1 MNNSF
6 LETIKAVD
14 GKIYNISYHQQRYE
28 DVLKDFGMWEYK
40 NLREYINPPK
50 NGVYR
55 CRLTY
60 SLNPHAINIS
70 YHQYSKKKINSLKIV
85 YNDNI
90 KYCKKYSNRDEL
102 DKLYKLKD
110 ECDDILIVKDS
121 LITDTSI
128 ANIAFFDGLSWL
140 TPKVALLNGTTRQ
153 RFLDDGKIQEADICV
168 DDLKKFTKIA
178 LLNAMID
185 FDIISKITF
194 KH

>member
-1 MNNSF
+1 MNNNF

-14 GKIYNISYHQQRYE
+14 GKIYNILYHQQRYE

-40 NLREYINPPK
+40 NLYEYINPPK

-60 SLNPHAINIS
+60 SLNPHAINVS
-70 YHQYSKKKINSLKIV
+70 YYQYSKKKISSLKIV
-85 YNDNI
+85 YDNI
-90 KYCKKYSNRDEL
+90 KYCKKYKNRDEL
-102 DKLYKLKD
+102 DELYKLKD
-110 ECDDILIVKDS
+110 DCDDILIVKDS

-128 ANIAFFDGLSWL
+128 ANIAFFDGLFWL
-140 TPKVALLNGTTRQ
+140 TPKLPLLKGTTRQ
-153 RFLDDGKIQEADICV
+153 RLLDDGKIQEANICV
-168 DDLKKFTKIA
+168 NDLKKFKKVA

-185 FDIISKITF
+185 FDIISNMIF

>member
-1 MNNSF
+1 VNNNF

-14 GKIYNISYHQQRYE
+14 GKIYNILYHQQRYE

-40 NLREYINPPK
+40 NLYEYINPPK

-60 SLNPHAINIS
+60 SLNPHAINVVGNGD
-70 YHQYSKKKINSLKIV
+70 SKKKISSLKIV
-85 YNDNI
+85 YDNI

-110 ECDDILIVKDS
+110 ECDDILMVKDS

-128 ANIAFFDGLSWL
+128 ANIAFFDGLFWL
-140 TPKVALLNGTTRQ
+140 TPKLPLLKGTTRQ
-153 RFLDDGKIQEADICV
+153 RLLDDGKIQEANICV
-168 DDLKKFTKIA
+168 NDLKKFKKVA